1 MKKRYLYYIPLL
13 LLFTIAAVY
22 QARFTQGRLRYLLGM
37 NERARPPLGTEYVGP
52 TITFVNPEA
61 TEAGIHKRDTQ
72 NNRKGDRLL
81 AIDGEPY
88 VGRGLLFDKIYDAKV
103 GDTLTFRIQH
113 DASEGLPDEDKKITV
128 RAASANAPPSI
139 WDWLFVIVLSIATP
153 TFCLLLGF
161 FVVALRPKD
170 PLAWLLLGLML
181 SFGQVILG
189 SDALEWKGSVR
200 ALMVGYQTF
209 FQSAWGIWMLLFGI
223 YFPERWNVDR
233 RLPWLKWLF
242 IVPLLFFILRDTII
256 TVVSLKN
263 FALVEPLYRTF
274 LPFEKFESILVM
286 VSIGI
291 FFAAIGWKMGTAT
304 NPDAKRRLK
313 LLLYGTQ
320 LSLGPSFFLVI
331 YSLVIGKQPHLAA
344 PPWMTIPLVLLF
356 LLFPLTFAYVIVV
369 HRAMDVRVVLRQGVQ
384 YALARGGARAL
395 QVILIAST
403 IIASILLAESPRTNR
418 PQKIIVISL
427 SVLFIFLIRRVAE
440 RLRVWIDRRF
450 FREAYNTEQ
459 ILNDLSENV
468 RTMVETGP
476 LMETVAQR
484 ISESLHVPRVALLL
498 KENGS
503 YRPAH
508 ALGYEEGEPP
518 VAFPEKAATVERLR
532 KQNEPLVVYADD
544 PDSWIHSEPEMDG
557 ERAMLEKLETQLL
570 LPLNVKEKLPG
581 FISLGPKQS
590 EEPYSNTDLRL
601 LQAVATQTG
610 LALENSRLTA
620 RIASEVAQR
629 ERLNREV
636 EIAREVQERLFPQDN
651 PTITGLD
658 YCGACRPAL
667 GVGGDYYD
675 FLLLPNNRFGVAI
688 GDVSGKGISA
698 ALLMA
703 SLQASLRGQAITGTN
718 ELAELMGY
726 VNRLVYDASASNRY
740 ATFFYG
746 QYEPQSRV
754 LSYVNAGH
762 NPPMIFRQKEGVWE
776 VLRLEEGGC
785 VVGLLPN
792 FPYTQ
797 ASVTLQPGDLF
808 IGFTDGI
815 SEAMNPAEEEWGEE
829 QMMEAAKSFYGMP
842 AADILASLVKA
853 ADEFANGAKQHDDM
867 TLIVLRVI

>member
-1 MKKRYLYYIPLL
+1 MKKHYLYYIPLV
-13 LLFTIAAVY
+13 LLFIIAAVY
-22 QARFTQGRLRYLLGM
+22 QARFTQGRLRYLLGI
-37 NERARPPLGTEYVGP
+37 NESARPPLGTEYVGP
-52 TITFVNPEA
+52 TISFVNTEA
-61 TEAGIHKRDTQ
+61 SDAGIHK
-72 NNRKGDRLL
+72 GDKLL
-81 AIDGEPY
+81 AIDDVQY
-88 VGRGLLFDKIYDAKV
+88 VGRGQFFDKIYDAHPGEV
-103 GDTLTFRIQH
+103 INFRLRH
-113 DASEGLPDEDKKITV
+113 AASEGLAEETKSI
-128 RAASANAPPSI
+128 RLSAVTENARPTT
-139 WDWLFVIVLSIATP
+139 WDWLFVLVLSIATP

-200 ALMVGYQTF
+200 MLMVGYQSF

-223 YFPERWNVDR
+223 YFPERLNLDR

-242 IVPLLFFILRDTII
+242 IVPLVLFILKDAFIA
-256 TVVSLKN
+256 VWSLKD
-263 FALVEPLYRTF
+263 FAVVAPLYRGF
-274 LPFEKFESILVM
+274 LPLERFEGILVM
-286 VSIGI
+286 TSIGI
-291 FFAAIGWKMGTAT
+291 FFASIGWKMGTAT
-304 NPDAKRRLK
+304 NPDAKRRLR

-320 LSLGPSFFLVI
+320 FSLGPSFLLFLF
-331 YSLVIGKQPHLAA
+331 SLVRGVSPQRAA
-344 PPWMTIPLVLLF
+344 PAWVTLPVVLLF

-369 HRAMDVRVVLRQGVQ
+369 HRAMDVRVVIRQGVQ
-384 YALARGGARAL
+384 YALAKGGVRVL
-395 QVILIAST
+395 QVILIAS
-403 IIASILLAESPRTNR
+403 IVIASILLAESPRTNR
-418 PQKIIVISL
+418 PQKIIFISL
-427 SVLFIFLIRRVAE
+427 SVLFILLIRQLAE
-440 RLRVWIDRRF
+440 RLRVWVDRKF
-450 FREAYNTEQ
+450 FREAYNSEQ
-459 ILNDLSENV
+459 ILSDLSVDV
-468 RTMVETGP
+468 RTMVETKP
-476 LMETVAQR
+476 LLETVAQR

-508 ALGYEEGEPP
+508 ALGYAEGSPP
-518 VAFPEKAATVERLR
+518 VSFPEQAATIERLR
-532 KQNEPLVVYADD
+532 KENEPLVVYTDD
-544 PDSWIHSEPEMDG
+544 PDSWIHKEPEMDG
-557 ERAMLEKLETQLL
+557 ERVMLEKLEAQLL

-590 EEPYSNTDLRL
+590 EEPYSHTDLRL
-601 LQAVATQTG
+601 LQSVATQTG
-610 LALENSRLTA
+610 LALENSQLTA

-636 EIAREVQERLFPQDN
+636 EIAREVQERLFPQN
-651 PTITGLD
+651 LPTISGLD

-675 FLLLPNNRFGVAI
+675 FLLLPNDRFGIAI

-703 SLQASLRGQAITGTN
+703 SLQASLRGQAITETN
-718 ELAELMGY
+718 DLAELMGN
-726 VNRLVYDASASNRY
+726 VNRLVYDASAENRY

-746 QYEPQSRV
+746 QYEPLSRT

-762 NPPMIFRQKEGVWE
+762 NPPMIFRRRDDDWE
-776 VLRLEEGGC
+776 ILRLDAGGC

-797 ASVTLQPGDLF
+797 SSVTLQPGDLF

-829 QMMEAAKSFYGMP
+829 QMMLMTKSVYGMP

-853 ADEFANGAKQHDDM
+853 ADEFASGAKQHDDM
-867 TLIVLRVI
+867 TLIVVRVVN